1 MFLVCETKLEFCFDF
16 ETVVAVSDGLAA
28 WEILKEKTHNIDLIL
43 TELDLPAISGFALL
57 ALVMEHE
64 ACKHIPVISTMLVIP

>member
-1 MFLVCETKLEFCFDF
+1 M
-16 ETVVAVSDGLAA
+16 SDGLAA
-28 WEILKEKTHNIDLIL
+28 WETLKEKSNEIDLIL

-64 ACKHIPVISTMLVIP
+64 ACKNIPVISTMVIPSSPFFIIFCNL